1 MRGRRRPAGITLAR
15 ELGARGV
22 HVCVLESGGLEVEP
36 DVQAQSRGES
46 DGYPIERLDRCRVR
60 GFGGTLLH
68 PDITAAAN
76 GWAARPFDPID
87 FEVREGL
94 RDVGW
99 PFPREHLDS
108 YYNRA
113 AEACGRVPFDEAAE
127 LWIAKTSELG
137 QSLVES
143 ELESAVFQ
151 FRTPDHLQMWN
162 LLSALPNVRVFL
174 HTRAV
179 EVVTD
184 SSGSHIERIVGVRGS
199 RERVVIRPLQV
210 VFAAGGIENARLLL
224 TANHGRGLGN
234 EHDLVGRY
242 FAERLAI
249 HAGHVVLSDLA
260 PIQQL
265 GSFYRP
271 AGEEIG
277 GGLRIPDT
285 VQRDLGLLNCSF
297 YLVPRPKAVTSDALR
312 SLSTLGKARCR
323 RPAIGALGRHL
334 RNVLASPPALADIAL
349 GRIMSRPRVLVLR
362 ADGEQAPN
370 PESRVRLGSRR
381 DDLGIP
387 VPRVTWR
394 ITDDDFASMKA
405 SAQVLNHTLR
415 ARGLGLV
422 EWTADPDTTLVE
434 GSHHHFGTTRMHADP
449 ARGVVDPVCK
459 VHSVDN
465 LYIAGSSVFPTYG
478 ASNPTLTIVAL
489 SIRLADHLREQLEIE
504 AVTHVLARVSDA
516 EVRMGTEP
524 SRDAR
529 SPRHQPDL
537 PAPEDSR
544 NQG

>member
-1 MRGRRRPAGITLAR
+1 MDGDATEPDGEDVRTDVCVVGAGPAGITLAR

-22 HVCVLESGGLEVEP
+22 HVCVLESGGREFEP

-46 DGYPIERLDRCRVR
+46 DGYPIELLDHCRSR
-60 GFGGTLLH
+60 GFGGTMLH
-68 PDITAAAN
+68 PNITTAGN

-99 PFPREHLDS
+99 PFPRAHLDG

-113 AEACGRVPFDEAAE
+113 AEACGRLPFDEAAK
-127 LWIAKTSELG
+127 LWVAKTSELG
-137 QSLVES
+137 QSLVDG
-143 ELESAVFQ
+143 ELEAGIFQ
-151 FRTPDHLQMWN
+151 FRTFDYLQMWN
-162 LLSALPNVRVFL
+162 LLDALPNVRVFL
-174 HTRAV
+174 HTRAAEIV
-179 EVVTD
+179 AD
-184 SSGSHIERIVGVRGS
+184 SSGGHIERIVAIRGS

-234 EHDLVGRY
+234 EHDLVGRH

-249 HAGHVVLSDLA
+249 HGGHLVLSDSA
-260 PIQQL
+260 PIRQL
-265 GSFYRP
+265 ATFYRP

-277 GGLRIPDT
+277 GGLRVPDAA
-285 VQRDLGLLNCSF
+285 QRDLGLLNCSF
-297 YLVPRPKAVTSDALR
+297 YLVPRPKAVTSAGVR
-312 SLSTLGKARCR
+312 SLATLGRARWR

-362 ADGEQAPN
+362 SDGEQAPN
-370 PESRVRLGSRR
+370 PESRVRLGSGR

-387 VPRVTWR
+387 VARVTWR
-394 ITDDDFASMKA
+394 ITDADFASMKA
-405 SAQVLNHTLR
+405 SAQVLDRTLR
-415 ARGLGLV
+415 ARGLGFV
-422 EWTADPDTTLVE
+422 EWTADPRTTLVE

-478 ASNPTLTIVAL
+478 ASNPTLTIIAL
-489 SIRLADHLREQLEIE
+489 SIRLADHLREI
-504 AVTHVLARVSDA
+504 LA
-516 EVRMGTEP
+516 P
-524 SRDAR
+524 
-529 SPRHQPDL
+529 
-537 PAPEDSR
+537 
-544 NQG
+544 

>member
-1 MRGRRRPAGITLAR
+1 VSVRTKLVTEPDGEDIRTDVCVVGAGPAGITLAR

-22 HVCVLESGGLEVEP
+22 HVCVLESGGREIEP
-36 DVQAQSRGES
+36 DVQTQSRGES
-46 DGYPIERLDRCRVR
+46 DGYPIHRLDSSRVR

-68 PDITAAAN
+68 PLIMTGG
-76 GWAARPFDPID
+76 GWAARPLDPID

-108 YYNRA
+108 YYTRA
-113 AEACGRVPFDEAAE
+113 EEACGIATFDEAAK
-127 LWIAKTSELG
+127 LWIAKVSKLG

-143 ELESAVFQ
+143 ELEPAVFQ
-151 FRTPDHLQMWN
+151 FRTPDCLQMWN
-162 LLSALPNVRVFL
+162 LLCASPNVRVFL

-184 SSGSHIERIVGVRGS
+184 SSGGHIERIVGVRGT

-242 FAERLAI
+242 FAERIML
-249 HAGHVVLSDLA
+249 HAGHVVLSDVVS
-260 PIQQL
+260 IQEL
-265 GSFYRP
+265 GSFHRS
-271 AGEEIG
+271 ASEEIG

-285 VQRDLGLLNCSF
+285 VQRDLGLLNCCF
-297 YLVPRPKAVTSDALR
+297 FLVPRPKAVTSDAVR
-312 SLSTLGKARCR
+312 SLSTLGKARSR

-362 ADGEQAPN
+362 AQGEQAPN

-381 DDLGIP
+381 DDLGMP

-394 ITDDDFASMKA
+394 STDDDLASVKA

-434 GSHHHFGTTRMHADP
+434 GGHHHLGTTRMHADP
-449 ARGVVDPVCK
+449 ARGVVDPVGK

-465 LYIAGSSVFPTYG
+465 LYIAGSSVFPAYG

-489 SIRLADHLREQLEIE
+489 SIRLADHLREILGRI
-504 AVTHVLARVSDA
+504 
-516 EVRMGTEP
+516 
-524 SRDAR
+524 
-529 SPRHQPDL
+529 
-537 PAPEDSR
+537 
-544 NQG
+544 

>member
-1 MRGRRRPAGITLAR
+1 VSVRTKLVTEPDGEDIRTDVCVVGAGPAGITLAR

-22 HVCVLESGGLEVEP
+22 HVCVLESGGREIEP
-36 DVQAQSRGES
+36 DVQTQSRGES
-46 DGYPIERLDRCRVR
+46 DGYPIHRLDSSRVR

-68 PDITAAAN
+68 PLIMTGG
-76 GWAARPFDPID
+76 GWAARPLDPID

-108 YYNRA
+108 YYTRA
-113 AEACGRVPFDEAAE
+113 EEACGIAPFDEVAK
-127 LWIAKTSELG
+127 LWIAKTSKLD

-143 ELESAVFQ
+143 ELEPAVFQ
-151 FRTPDHLQMWN
+151 FPTPDHLQTWN
-162 LLSALPNVRVFL
+162 LLCALPNVCVFL

-184 SSGSHIERIVGVRGS
+184 SSGGHIERIVGVRGS

-210 VFAAGGIENARLLL
+210 VFAAGGVENARLLL

-242 FAERLAI
+242 FGERI
-249 HAGHVVLSDLA
+249 DFHTGHVVLSDVVS
-260 PIQQL
+260 IQEL
-265 GSFYRP
+265 GSFHRS
-271 AGEEIG
+271 ASEDFG

-285 VQRDLGLLNCSF
+285 VQRDLGLLNCAF
-297 YLVPRPKAVTSDALR
+297 FLVPRPKAVTSDGVR
-312 SLSTLGKARCR
+312 SLSTLRKARSR

-349 GRIMSRPRVLVLR
+349 GRIMSRPRVLILR
-362 ADGEQAPN
+362 AQAEQAPN

-381 DDLGIP
+381 DDLGMP

-394 ITDDDFASMKA
+394 STHDDLASVKA

-434 GSHHHFGTTRMHADP
+434 GAHHHMGTTRMHADP
-449 ARGVVDPVCK
+449 ARGVVDPVGK
-459 VHSVDN
+459 VHSIDN

-489 SIRLADHLREQLEIE
+489 SIRLADHLREILGRI
-504 AVTHVLARVSDA
+504 
-516 EVRMGTEP
+516 
-524 SRDAR
+524 
-529 SPRHQPDL
+529 
-537 PAPEDSR
+537 
-544 NQG
+544 